1 MWEGIFGI
9 TSSQENKTNLAS
21 MGSIELEIP
30 PITVT
35 VIVIHYHH
43 TELTLNSVELGD
55 LVFDKSADS
64 ARRVFLK
71 GKIVR

>member
-1 MWEGIFGI
+1 
-9 TSSQENKTNLAS
+9 